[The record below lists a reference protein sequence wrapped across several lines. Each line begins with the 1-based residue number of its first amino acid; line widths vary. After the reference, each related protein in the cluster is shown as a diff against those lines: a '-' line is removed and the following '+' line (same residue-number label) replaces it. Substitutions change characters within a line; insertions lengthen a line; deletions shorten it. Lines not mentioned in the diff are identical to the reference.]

1 LKRGKGEKGTWND
14 RVGCERTG
22 KGRTGNEEGWEG
34 TTEKE
39 GKNGERGS
47 GVKPKKTA
55 VGL

>member
-1 LKRGKGEKGTWND
+1 
-14 RVGCERTG
+14 VGCERTG

-39 GKNGERGS
+39 GEKRERGS